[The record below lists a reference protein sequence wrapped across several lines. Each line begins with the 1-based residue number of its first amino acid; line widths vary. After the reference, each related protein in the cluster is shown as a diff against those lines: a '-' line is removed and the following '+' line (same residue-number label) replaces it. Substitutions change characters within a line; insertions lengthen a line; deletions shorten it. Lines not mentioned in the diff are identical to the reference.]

1 MQYLKAGN
9 SGILPPSGLTSS
21 EPGEGSCTER
31 LSRAKEAVS
40 HPQPPGR
47 KGAGGVSPQ
56 FHLPQFHLPPAPGS
70 LAPPPLAKTNQ
81 SQWVIHSSRRERV
94 LPVRV
99 LCPKGDQH
107 WICMVSRLVLTGWS
121 RPPTMNAEWRLGPY
135 WTLTAI
141 CFLTN

>member
-1 MQYLKAGN
+1 MSWALGKGMVRADFLEGELIVQEILQGKKVKSKGRRSN

-56 FHLPQFHLPPAPGS
+56 FHLPPAPGS

-99 LCPKGDQH
+99 LCPKGDQIGRAH
-107 WICMVSRLVLTGWS
+107 V
-121 RPPTMNAEWRLGPY
+121 
-135 WTLTAI
+135 
-141 CFLTN
+141 